1 MQTRFPTSAEREKRA
16 RMLSLLDEGMVLVR
30 IDASRPAVD
39 VPAHLLGTPGL
50 ALNLSRR
57 FRGALEVGPLE
68 VRAAL
73 SFNGVQ
79 HTCVLPYDAIYL
91 MQSHSNGE
99 VIVYPDDAPAAFR
112 EVLRRVAQMASDL
125 EPGADEDEAEAST
138 ETPADADA
146 DQETAEGIGA
156 DGAGDEGAT
165 DAVGPRRGHLR
176 LVD

>member
-57 FRGALEVGPLE
+57 FRGPLEVGPLE

-112 EVLRRVAQMASDL
+112 EVLRRVAQMSAELDAGSDAAPDASG
-125 EPGADEDEAEAST
+125 EAAEAA
-138 ETPADADA
+138 EDAD
-146 DQETAEGIGA
+146 D
-156 DGAGDEGAT
+156 DGAT
-165 DAVGPRRGHLR
+165 DETGAEAPEDDGQPRRSHLR